1 MTETN
6 NAHPE
11 TQVPAADLPPDV
23 TSGEKIMAGLAIAFA
38 VLIALIGVDMLTGGR
53 VTGMIRGGEA
63 PGGG

>member
-6 NAHPE
+6 NAHP
-11 TQVPAADLPPDV
+11 QVPAADLPPDV
-23 TSGEKIMAGLAIAFA
+23 TSGEKVMAGLAIAFA